1 MIENYS
7 YRWINLVLAIYIYM
21 IVSLGSEYNK
31 IILWDFSIKIAMG
44 SLLPIEDFSLL

>member
-7 YRWINLVLAIYIYM
+7 YTWINLVLGIYM

-31 IILWDFSIKIAMG
+31 IILWDFSIEIAIG
-44 SLLPIEDFSLL
+44 SPLPIEDFSLL